1 MRYVDIAVLSND
13 IHQKLSLDCDEPMPI
28 SVTSDSSN
36 CIKNKISLYLDDKFP
51 INLYSTDILIN
62 EHLGMYLKYNN
73 KIDIHISS
81 SLNHCWSR
89 FVSTK
94 ELMHSILSQHIPE
107 SKTTDIENLIK
118 HIISKD
124 EDFKP
129 DQEVEPEYSAWIL
142 AVEVLL
148 PYCFNDLVIDEKQ
161 YTSYQIADIFKVP
174 EVIVD
179 RVRTK
184 DYQDFR
190 KKCYED

>member
-13 IHQKLSLDCDEPMPI
+13 IHNKISLDCNTPAPI
-28 SVTSDSSN
+28 IVISDNKN
-36 CIKNKISLYLDDKFP
+36 CIKNQVSSYLDDKFP
-51 INLYSTDILIN
+51 INIYSTDILVN
-62 EHLGMYLKYNN
+62 EHFGLYMKYKN

-81 SLNHCWSR
+81 SLNNCWSR

-124 EDFKP
+124 EDFEP
-129 DQEVEPEYSAWIL
+129 DQEVQPEYSAWIL
-142 AVEVLL
+142 AVEILL
-148 PYCFNDLVIDEKQ
+148 PYCFNKLIIDKEQ

-184 DYQDFR
+184 EYQDFR
-190 KKCYED
+190 KSCYE